1 MDISVVLATYNRAS
15 SLQVTLESL
24 LALAYPTS
32 LCWELLVVDNN
43 STDLTRV
50 KVENAAAIAKFPVR
64 YVFEGKQGRSSAL
77 NRGIAESKGEIV
89 AFTDDDVIL
98 DRNWLA
104 SLNRTFEEFNCAAV
118 AGRVI
123 PQWSHSKPDWL
134 EMNGHFAVVN
144 FDLGDD
150 IKEIKVPPLGAN
162 SAFRKRMFEQHGLFR
177 PDLGVTGS
185 RHTITCDDTEFG
197 ERLIRAGEKIVYC
210 SNAII
215 YHPVDPK
222 RTTKK
227 YFLSW
232 YYYNGIS
239 LTRMAGVP
247 RESVVWFGAPRWLY
261 RETLVNFAKWVFATK
276 GKSRFQHKLQTY
288 KSVGKIVESC
298 RLSRNEPKNYE
309 RLL

>member
-24 LALAYPTS
+24 LSLVYPAS
-32 LCWELLVVDNN
+32 LSWELLVVDNN

-50 KVENAAAIAKFPVR
+50 KVENAAAVAKFPVR

-77 NRGIAESKGEIV
+77 NRGIAEAKGEIV

-104 SLNRTFEEFNCAAV
+104 SVNRTFEEFNCAAV
-118 AGRVI
+118 AGRII

-134 EMNGHFAVVN
+134 EMDGHFAVVN

-162 SAFRKRMFEQHGLFR
+162 SAFRRHVFEQHGLFR

-247 RESVVWFGAPRWLY
+247 RESVAWFGAPRWLY
-261 RETLVNFAKWVFATK
+261 RETLVNLAKWVFATK

-298 RLSRNEPKNYE
+298 RLSRTKTKNQE
-309 RLL
+309 RFL